1 MNEGPAVPDLA
12 DRTRAA
18 IAHAAPA
25 ASVVS
30 VIALPG
36 GASSL
41 TYLATLAGAP
51 WEQVVVK
58 VAPPGL
64 APVRN
69 RDVLRQARVFDS
81 LAGATGICVPTVLGT
96 DTGAPPDVPPLFVM
110 SFEEGESVEPFTESD
125 ADKVPSPDVVE
136 ARELAAARMLGALH
150 AVDVRSAAFA
160 DEPRLTP
167 LSEVERWSKTFASL
181 DEDLRPPN
189 ADQCRQRLEAGVP
202 DAVAPTI
209 IHGDFRLGNMLCR
222 GTDIA
227 AVIDWEIW
235 AIADPRIDL
244 AWFLLMADPTR
255 PQNKRTGM
263 GMPAAERLLDEYE
276 RASGREVVDL
286 GWFAALV
293 RYKQAAA
300 AGFIAKNNRR
310 GASGDPHGHHGVALI
325 DAALRHLDARQQS

>member
-69 RDVLRQARVFDS
+69 RDVLRQAQVFDS

-96 DTGAPPDVPPLFVM
+96 DTGEAVLRAELVDDDAWP
-110 SFEEGESVEPFTESD
+110 SVTD
-125 ADKVPSPDVVE
+125 A
-136 ARELAAARMLGALH
+136 G
-150 AVDVRSAAFA
+150 
-160 DEPRLTP
+160 T
-167 LSEVERWSKTFASL
+167 
-181 DEDLRPPN
+181 
-189 ADQCRQRLEAGVP
+189 
-202 DAVAPTI
+202 APT
-209 IHGDFRLGNMLCR
+209 
-222 GTDIA
+222 
-227 AVIDWEIW
+227 
-235 AIADPRIDL
+235 DL
-244 AWFLLMADPTR
+244 
-255 PQNKRTGM
+255 
-263 GMPAAERLLDEYE
+263 
-276 RASGREVVDL
+276 VDL
-286 GWFAALV
+286 GTGRTHRVPRARGMRGPYLLQIRDPQSPGYCLNPAVVPVHDPALITTLPNHLSWYHAEGCSHLSVEAFWQMSKVVEV
-293 RYKQAAA
+293 RYDRFLAL
-300 AGFIAKNNRR
+300 
-310 GASGDPHGHHGVALI
+310 GAERDRP
-325 DAALRHLDARQQS
+325 LDGL